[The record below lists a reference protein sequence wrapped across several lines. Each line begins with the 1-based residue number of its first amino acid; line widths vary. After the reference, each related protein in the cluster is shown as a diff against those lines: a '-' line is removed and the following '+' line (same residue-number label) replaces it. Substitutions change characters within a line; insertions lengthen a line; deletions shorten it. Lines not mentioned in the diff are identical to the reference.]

1 MRGMGVGRM
10 EQERGKE
17 PGAAIRG
24 DENINGWRDEER
36 KAAETHFVKK
46 KTLWH
51 LLYYLNL
58 KIFKYKKPYM
68 YYEVRAICSH

>member
-1 MRGMGVGRM
+1 M

-46 KTLWH
+46 KN
-51 LLYYLNL
+51 LYG
-58 KIFKYKKPYM
+58 I
-68 YYEVRAICSH
+68 YYIISI